1 MKTNIKP
8 NHNLKN
14 PDFVP
19 YETYEQEE
27 ILTRFGREAR
37 YQVFALDED
46 MKPSR
51 FVGVENS
58 PVNMYALVDRK
69 YEGYT
74 ILEAVEAETHDEAY
88 ELLKKLITYPEPD
101 FSE

>member
-1 MKTNIKP
+1 MKP

-27 ILTRFGREAR
+27 VLTRFGREYR

-51 FVGVENS
+51 FVGVEDS

-74 ILEAVEAETHDEAY
+74 ILEVVEADSYDEAC
-88 ELLKKLITYPEPD
+88 EIFDKL
-101 FSE
+101 FVH